1 MIIIFIRGLR
11 KKVLKIKKPSEHIN
25 GIQLRNSMRN
35 SKRNRLKL
43 HQQREVLFH
52 SGHSL
57 VEGFNCSRFV
67 QNCNYSV
74 SLLIKRF
81 VPVSSGRFL

>member
-1 MIIIFIRGLR
+1 MIIIFICGLR
-11 KKVLKIKKPSEHIN
+11 KKVSKIEKPSEHIN
-25 GIQLRNSMRN
+25 GIQLRN

-43 HQQREVLFH
+43 HQQREVIFH

-57 VEGFNCSRFV
+57 VEGFNCSWFV
-67 QNCNYSV
+67 QNFNYCG
-74 SLLIKRF
+74 SLTKQF

>member
-1 MIIIFIRGLR
+1 
-11 KKVLKIKKPSEHIN
+11 
-25 GIQLRNSMRN
+25 MRY

-52 SGHSL
+52 SGYSL
-57 VEGFNCSRFV
+57 VEGFNCPRFI
-67 QNCNYSV
+67 QNFNYSV
-74 SLLIKRF
+74 RLIKQF